1 MRIDVTHMEETKTF
15 LVFYLNCENLPI
27 IITQQIEQFSI
38 HHPS

>member
-27 IITQQIEQFSI
+27 IITQ
-38 HHPS
+38 